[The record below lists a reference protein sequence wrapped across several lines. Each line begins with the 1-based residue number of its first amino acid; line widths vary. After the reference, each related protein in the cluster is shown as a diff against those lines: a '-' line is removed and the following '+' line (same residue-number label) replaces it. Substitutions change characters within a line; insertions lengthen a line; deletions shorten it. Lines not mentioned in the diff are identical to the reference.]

1 MHVPIV
7 IGRIIRGL
15 RIRRPPR
22 KGWNSKNTADFAGN
36 IPLIRKPSKE
46 NWAVRGEVFV
56 GCSDGWVELLL
67 LFFETGADSELGQ

>member
-1 MHVPIV
+1 M

-36 IPLIRKPSKE
+36 IPLIRKLSKE

-56 GCSDGWVELLL
+56 ECSDGWVELLL
-67 LFFETGADSELGQ
+67 PFFETGADSELGQ

>member
-1 MHVPIV
+1 M

-46 NWAVRGEVFV
+46 NWAVRSEVFV
-56 GCSDGWVELLL
+56 ECSDGWV
-67 LFFETGADSELGQ
+67 

>member
-1 MHVPIV
+1 V

-22 KGWNSKNTADFAGN
+22 KGWNSRNTADFAGN
-36 IPLIRKPSKE
+36 IPPIRKPSKE

-56 GCSDGWVELLL
+56 KCSDGWVKLLL
-67 LFFETGADSELGQ
+67 SFFKTGADSELGQ